1 MLKTSLELKYQTVYF
16 WAFVLALLIESLTN
30 SRLYLLLDTFFA
42 IYQSFFRYSRLSC
55 GDAMC
60 TIAASTSFP
69 EPFETPSDRK
79 RLGWVHKQFAGSR
92 HSDHIA
98 LLSAYQAW
106 EDAR

>member
-1 MLKTSLELKYQTVYF
+1 
-16 WAFVLALLIESLTN
+16 
-30 SRLYLLLDTFFA
+30 
-42 IYQSFFRYSRLSC
+42 
-55 GDAMC
+55 MC

-106 EDAR
+106 EDARYSNSEKFAFFANAVQLMHQHSLFIFVQSMEER